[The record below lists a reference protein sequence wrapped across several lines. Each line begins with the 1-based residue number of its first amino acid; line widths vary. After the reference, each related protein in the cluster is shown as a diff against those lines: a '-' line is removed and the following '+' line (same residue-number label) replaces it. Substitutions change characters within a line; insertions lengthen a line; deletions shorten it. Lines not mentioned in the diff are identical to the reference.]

1 MKTSLHKSE
10 IELKVLTFAWMCFSL
25 YWERSVEHGFKG
37 TFDSPTLQITVSE
50 KKGLQAQLLHNST
63 KNKAHIVHC
72 LKGSQKYTFHRQVD
86 ASPPK

>member
-10 IELKVLTFAWMCFSL
+10 IELKVLTFAWT
-25 YWERSVEHGFKG
+25 VEHGFKG
-37 TFDSPTLQITVSE
+37 TYDSPTLQITVPE